1 MTGNPD
7 PAMFAGDEFLD
18 SPIAFENVRP
28 SIRLLLLLRCA
39 RVADARRWLHAAVR
53 GAAG

>member
-28 SIRLLLLLRCA
+28 SIRLLLLLRCG
-39 RVADARRWLHAAVR
+39 RRRWLHAAVR

>member
-18 SPIAFENVRP
+18 SPIAFDNVRP
-28 SIRLLLLLRCA
+28 IRLLLLLLLRPA
-39 RVADARRWLHAAVR
+39 AVPVRRWLRLR